1 MSGIGLDVVDLDRFR
16 RLLSRRPAIAERVF
30 TESERAD
37 AARAADPVPH
47 LAARF
52 AAKEAVMKAL
62 AVGIGAFGFGE
73 VEVRRAKG
81 GAPSVALSGRAAA
94 LAQSRGA
101 DVWHLS
107 MTHSQLVA
115 AASVVAVSSR

>member
-16 RLLSRRPAIAERVF
+16 LLLSRRPAIAERVF
-30 TESERAD
+30 TASERAD
-37 AARAADPVPH
+37 AARAKDPVPH

-62 AVGIGAFGFGE
+62 EVGIGAFAFRE
-73 VEVRRAKG
+73 VEVHRAKS
-81 GAPSVALSGRAAA
+81 GAPGISLSGRAAV
-94 LAQSRGA
+94 LARDKGA

-107 MTHSQLVA
+107 MTHSDLVA
-115 AASVVAVSSR
+115 AASVVAVSAP